1 MNRRGVLCITLVLAL
16 GVATSASAAKKLA
29 PKKRVTTTTKVQAK
43 SSTPAR
49 LINTCSLLNLIP
61 LDGLIPIDLRGPI
74 AFSGQGG
81 GGVVEEGAWKTVN
94 LKEEAVLPSS
104 TCYTLTVSG
113 PVDAQLD
120 VGITQQHRAI
130 EQLLRSRP
138 NFKRGTVDGITQ
150 PTWIDRHGAEL
161 TDAGQL
167 RKTAGCAI
175 VVATARGV
183 FGAYWT
189 PWRSLE
195 TDPGKISCTTA
206 EELMR
211 RELAALDAGGYT
223 YLPAV

>member
-1 MNRRGVLCITLVLAL
+1 MTAPRLVGALLAL
-16 GVATSASAAKKLA
+16 ALSTAPVAAAAKK
-29 PKKRVTTTTKVQAK
+29 PTTTKKAVATTK
-43 SSTPAR
+43 KPAPAPAR
-49 LINTCSLLNLIP
+49 QHLVNVCSLMALVRLDDLIADTREPISFSVQGNGGAIGEGEWKSQNL
-61 LDGLIPIDLRGPI
+61 REI
-74 AFSGQGG
+74 ARD
-81 GGVVEEGAWKTVN
+81 A
-94 LKEEAVLPSS
+94 SS
-104 TCYTLTVSG
+104 ACVTSNVSG
-113 PVDAQLD
+113 PPETQLEL
-120 VGITQQHRAI
+120 GITQQHKGIDR
-130 EQLLRSRP
+130 LLSSRP
-138 NFKRGTVDGITQ
+138 NFKRGTVDGIAQ

-175 VVATARGV
+175 VVVTARGV

-195 TDPGKISCTTA
+195 TDPGKISCSVA